1 MGSMCIKKIVLSI
14 CSTNCYIVYN
24 AESREGIII
33 DPADNPRI
41 IDSYIREQ
49 QIGIRGIF
57 LTHGHFDHIGAA
69 EELKKLYGVKVYAH
83 EEETELA
90 GDTILNLSAA
100 FDTDDSVK
108 VDVPVK
114 DGETVEMCGF
124 KIKVIHTPGHTKGS
138 CCYLMD
144 DGSDVRLFS
153 GDTLFCQSHGRTD
166 FPTGSERQ
174 IYASITEKL
183 LVLDGGLTVYP
194 GHGESTTID
203 DEKKWY
209 WR

>member
-24 AESREGIII
+24 AETGEGIII
-33 DPADNPRI
+33 DPAASPSV
-41 IDSYIREQ
+41 IDSWVRGQGIS
-49 QIGIRGIF
+49 IRGIF
-57 LTHGHFDHIGAA
+57 ITHGHFDHIGAGEA
-69 EELKKLYGVKVYAH
+69 LKKLYGVKVYAH
-83 EEETELA
+83 EDEAELA
-90 GDTILNLSAA
+90 CNAILNLSAS
-100 FDTDDSVK
+100 FDTDDSVR
-108 VDVPVK
+108 VDVTMK

-138 CCYLMD
+138 CCYLID
-144 DGSDVRLFS
+144 DGSSVRLFS

-174 IYASITEKL
+174 IYDSITEKL